1 MTGFLRTSFFA
12 AIFIFCGLFFGCKTQ
27 DNSPDTFII
36 WTDREE
42 FVSYSELFNSIQD
55 KTKAIIVYKKRLAS
69 SLPPAKDE
77 EKPDLI
83 AGSWLKNDSTRKLFR
98 PLDSLLSKDS
108 IDVSTLYAPLVEY
121 GKIFGSQYLLP
132 VSFNLPLFV
141 FSSKNEDKIPNQH
154 SLSLEQIKELAG
166 DFNAVNKKG
175 FYTKM
180 GFAPSWD
187 DEFLYEVA
195 KKFGPCFKQKGN
207 GFVWDEKKLS
217 EAVKYIRAWTAE
229 KNSSTTAE
237 QDFEFKYLYTP
248 KYRQIAEGRTLF
260 SYITSSDLFKISFE
274 QLGEVDFRWLSIN
287 GSIPAKDDIVS
298 MAIYKHAKNPKQA
311 ENFIRWFFQEKN
323 QKLLLERSAKM
334 HLDTATFGIV
344 SGFSTIKGVNERIF
358 PTFYRNLLGNLPAE
372 EKIAAPQ
379 AFPPRWQSIKERVI
393 FPYLNNAI
401 KTDSDKKNLTM
412 ESLLNTW
419 SKQFD

>member
-55 KTKAIIVYKKRLAS
+55 KTKAVIVYKKRLAS

-108 IDVSTLYAPLVEY
+108 IDVSTLYEPLVEY

-175 FYTKM
+175 F
-180 GFAPSWD
+180 
-187 DEFLYEVA
+187 
-195 KKFGPCFKQKGN
+195 
-207 GFVWDEKKLS
+207 
-217 EAVKYIRAWTAE
+217 
-229 KNSSTTAE
+229 
-237 QDFEFKYLYTP
+237 
-248 KYRQIAEGRTLF
+248 
-260 SYITSSDLFKISFE
+260 
-274 QLGEVDFRWLSIN
+274 
-287 GSIPAKDDIVS
+287 
-298 MAIYKHAKNPKQA
+298 
-311 ENFIRWFFQEKN
+311 
-323 QKLLLERSAKM
+323 
-334 HLDTATFGIV
+334 
-344 SGFSTIKGVNERIF
+344 
-358 PTFYRNLLGNLPAE
+358 
-372 EKIAAPQ
+372 
-379 AFPPRWQSIKERVI
+379 
-393 FPYLNNAI
+393 
-401 KTDSDKKNLTM
+401 
-412 ESLLNTW
+412 
-419 SKQFD
+419 

>member
-55 KTKAIIVYKKRLAS
+55 KTKAVIVYKKRLAS

-217 EAVKYIRAWTAE
+217 EAVEYIRAWTAE

-237 QDFEFKYLYTP
+237 QDFGTC
-248 KYRQIAEGRTLF
+248 
-260 SYITSSDLFKISFE
+260 SDC
-274 QLGEVDFRWLSIN
+274 
-287 GSIPAKDDIVS
+287 
-298 MAIYKHAKNPKQA
+298 
-311 ENFIRWFFQEKN
+311 
-323 QKLLLERSAKM
+323 RSA
-334 HLDTATFGIV
+334 
-344 SGFSTIKGVNERIF
+344 
-358 PTFYRNLLGNLPAE
+358 
-372 EKIAAPQ
+372 
-379 AFPPRWQSIKERVI
+379 
-393 FPYLNNAI
+393 
-401 KTDSDKKNLTM
+401 
-412 ESLLNTW
+412 
-419 SKQFD
+419 